1 MESHGWDVCALHDVL
16 GFGGSG
22 KGTATD
28 WRDAVAKHREVG
40 TTGGEGHR
48 GERGKGA
55 DKMGSPLHGK
65 LRVAMCRW
73 VQVAALSSPL
83 ARAENESTR
92 LLVTSAESARGLDL
106 AGVDCVIVFGR
117 VDGPDEYQHVAG
129 RTGR

>member
-1 MESHGWDVCALHDVL
+1 METEGGDV
-16 GFGGSG
+16 S
-22 KGTATD
+22 
-28 WRDAVAKHREVG
+28 
-40 TTGGEGHR
+40 
-48 GERGKGA
+48 
-55 DKMGSPLHGK
+55 M
-65 LRVAMCRW
+65 W